1 VRLLDQREQIIQHLR
16 TEIAALEVHLD
27 SQNNLLRSLKEQLEG
42 HESREVDE
50 RRTQVFRRAARDIL
64 DDKTQ
69 GEFRA
74 PPKLAIEDMGDA
86 RVTLGSRLDHK
97 FAEVRAL
104 AEITEQINSGM
115 FFDEV
120 LDQVFECFEQL
131 IPYDRIGVALI
142 ETTKAGQV
150 LVRSGWNRSR
160 YDRSHIANDYA
171 APLAGSSLQRIAE
184 TREPRILND
193 LNAYLRE
200 NPDSTST
207 QLILR
212 EGIQS
217 NLTCLL
223 VARDPVIGFIFFSS
237 RSVDT
242 YRDQHVE
249 LFTQIAGELA
259 LTLEKSRAYEDLY
272 LRNEF
277 IRKVFGKYVTNEVA
291 ESVMKTDGPLELGG
305 ERCKVTILMAD
316 VRGFT
321 PMSER
326 LPPESVVDALNGCLG
341 AMTQV
346 IMGYGG
352 SIDNFIG
359 DAIMAMFGVPIT
371 KDDDADR
378 AVACAIEMQNAMVE
392 VNARN
397 AERHL
402 PELAI
407 GIGLNTGEVVA
418 GNIGSEQRMKYS
430 VIGSLVNLAA
440 RIESFASGGQVLS
453 SDSTFEE
460 VQNDVQTD
468 GRLNVKLKGIEGT
481 VPIHEI
487 VGLNGDFNVL
497 NNHWQKSRGP
507 DSVSSLPV

>member
-1 VRLLDQREQIIQHLR
+1 
-16 TEIAALEVHLD
+16 
-27 SQNNLLRSLKEQLEG
+27 
-42 HESREVDE
+42 
-50 RRTQVFRRAARDIL
+50 
-64 DDKTQ
+64 
-69 GEFRA
+69 
-74 PPKLAIEDMGDA
+74 M
-86 RVTLGSRLDHK
+86 
-97 FAEVRAL
+97 
-104 AEITEQINSGM
+104 
-115 FFDEV
+115 
-120 LDQVFECFEQL
+120 
-131 IPYDRIGVALI
+131 
-142 ETTKAGQV
+142 
-150 LVRSGWNRSR
+150 
-160 YDRSHIANDYA
+160 
-171 APLAGSSLQRIAE
+171 
-184 TREPRILND
+184 
-193 LNAYLRE
+193 
-200 NPDSTST
+200 
-207 QLILR
+207 ILR

-341 AMTQV
+341 AMPQV